1 MPRAMPPLAAQFAQQ
16 VDKALLIA
24 EIGERIRIS
33 SPRGSI
39 AWRELHPAR
48 LEVLYEMAYLRI
60 FMLWESYLEESF
72 LRYLCGYSTTV
83 GLASLINPPQ
93 KTLAAART
101 AMLGGRPFV
110 SWSQPTSVEALCRRF
125 INNGLHEL
133 VVKSN
138 RARLEWFTC
147 VRNRVAHGSTHSKS
161 QFDIATMGLLGRR
174 YPGASPGR
182 FLRDWVFGVSPVER
196 WIQSIATEF
205 KNLAAQIVP

>member
-16 VDKALLIA
+16 VDKALVIA

-60 FMLWESYLEESF
+60 FILWESFLEESF

-83 GLASLINPPQ
+83 GLANLINPPQ
-93 KTLAAART
+93 KTLAAARAT
-101 AMLGGRPFV
+101 LLGGRPYV
-110 SWSQPTSVEALCRRF
+110 SWSQPTSIEGLCRRF

-133 VVKSN
+133 VIKSN
-138 RARLEWFTC
+138 RARLEWFTW
-147 VRNRVAHGSTHSKS
+147 VRNRVAHGSAHSKS

-196 WIQSIATEF
+196 WIQSIATEL

>member
-1 MPRAMPPLAAQFAQQ
+1 MPPLAVQFAQQ

-39 AWRELHPAR
+39 AWRELYPAR

-60 FMLWESYLEESF
+60 FILWESFLEESF
-72 LRYLCGYSTTV
+72 LRYLCGYSTTI
-83 GLASLINPPQ
+83 GLTRLINPPQ
-93 KTLAAART
+93 KNLAAAR
-101 AMLGGRPFV
+101 AIMLGGRSYV
-110 SWSQPTSVEALCRRF
+110 SWSQPVSVEGLCRRF

-138 RARLEWFTC
+138 RARLEWLTA
-147 VRNRVAHGSTHSKS
+147 VRNRVAHGSAHSKS

-182 FLRDWVFGVSPVER
+182 FLRDWASGVSPVER
-196 WIQSIATEF
+196 WIQSIATEL